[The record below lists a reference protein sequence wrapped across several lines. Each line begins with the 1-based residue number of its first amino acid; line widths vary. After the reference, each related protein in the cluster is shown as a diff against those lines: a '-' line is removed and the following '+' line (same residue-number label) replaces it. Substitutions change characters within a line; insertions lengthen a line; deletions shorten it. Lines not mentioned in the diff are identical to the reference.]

1 MINYSPVVG
10 PPVGSQVPPD
20 TAGSS
25 PFSFDMPPRRPR
37 TAAAAGDAFLQAL
50 NAESPP
56 SDAATMFDWLRRYA
70 HAENERFFDRRCTT
84 VLEAAQRLQEE
95 VDRRGRGR
103 RRDLRHQNQAGRA
116 ERAERERLRRE
127 REQARREQVERE
139 RQEQAEQARHEQV
152 ERERLRR
159 EQNAAPSD
167 NDPPPPRRRDPPPGP
182 TVEDAPD
189 DADDDRAPSDEPS
202 PSPEPR
208 DPGPRP
214 SPSQTEDGPTAEGGE
229 GQRGTSAAVD
239 RGDGSADT
247 AAGAQVVSG
256 RAGAIQPDRHDR
268 RDDDATPVDPA
279 REIIGPQTPLR
290 LTAPTDEPHY
300 RATLDAILQVP
311 EVRSLGGSSDH
322 AVKLLLE
329 LVASWFDVAPYKALG
344 ESMTYIIE
352 RTATADIP
360 RDAQDEPTPGH
371 SLCGKRFDGDPP
383 ASLERLRD
391 RWNNTRS
398 TCCLGN
404 KFWQHLKFR
413 LAAMELY
420 IHWDYLQMVFA
431 SEKPELQADQAYL
444 QQLVRDAPGDPH
456 PTGRKTVDAL
466 KRAVAP
472 YLGIRDDNGDDR
484 FWKYAMKLGRHV
496 AVFKQHWGLVA
507 LARTRILLQIPA
519 SLLDATIPLCLDRHP
534 SVRGISL
541 VIFYNYVQ
549 PLWSEGSLSDRCRH
563 FAASV
568 LDPEGDVEEACR
580 ENPKGL
586 MGLFGYREA
595 GPAMVPEMTGALHAT
610 PSPPDAPMT
619 PPPTTA
625 RTRGVDDAD
634 AVFDAGPDDE
644 RATWRDHA
652 ASSSSEVDRLAEL
665 SGPLTRAEE

>member
-1 MINYSPVVG
+1 M
-10 PPVGSQVPPD
+10 
-20 TAGSS
+20 
-25 PFSFDMPPRRPR
+25 
-37 TAAAAGDAFLQAL
+37 L
-50 NAESPP
+50 
-56 SDAATMFDWLRRYA
+56 DWLRRYT

-127 REQARREQVERE
+127 REQAGR
-139 RQEQAEQARHEQV
+139 EQAEQARREQAERERREQAEQARREQAEQARREQG

-189 DADDDRAPSDEPS
+189 DTDDDRAPSDEAS

-214 SPSQTEDGPTAEGGE
+214 SPSHPEDEPKEEGGE
-229 GQRGTSAAVD
+229 GQRGTGAAVD

-247 AAGAQVVSG
+247 AAGAQVAGG
-256 RAGAIQPDRHDR
+256 RAGAIQPDRKDPT
-268 RDDDATPVDPA
+268 DDEATPVDRA

-290 LTAPTDEPHY
+290 LTAQTGEPYY
-300 RATLDAILQVP
+300 RATLDAILQLP
-311 EVRSLGGSSDH
+311 EVQRRGGSSNH

-329 LVASWFDVAPYKALG
+329 LVASCFDVAPYKALG
-344 ESMTYIIE
+344 ESMAYIME
-352 RTATADIP
+352 RTATSDVP
-360 RDAQDEPTPGH
+360 RDSQHEPSPGH
-371 SLCGKRFDGDPP
+371 TLSGKRFDGDPP

-398 TCCLGN
+398 TCCLSN

-413 LAAMELY
+413 LAAMELCV
-420 IHWDYLQMVFA
+420 HWDYLQMVFV
-431 SEKPELQADQAYL
+431 SEAPEFQADQAYL
-444 QQLVRDAPGDPH
+444 QHLVRDAPGDPH

-472 YLGIRDDNGDDR
+472 YLGICADNGDNTL
-484 FWKYAMKLGRHV
+484 WKYAMKLGRRV

-519 SLLDATIPLCLDRHP
+519 SLLALTIPLCLDRHP

-541 VIFYNYVQ
+541 VIFYDYVQ

-568 LDPEGDVEEACR
+568 LDPDGHVEEACR
-580 ENPKGL
+580 ENPMGL
-586 MGLFGYREA
+586 MGLFEYSEA
-595 GPAMVPEMTGALHAT
+595 GPVLVPEMTGALHAT
-610 PSPPDAPMT
+610 PSPPDAPIT

-625 RTRGVDDAD
+625 RTRGVDDPD
-634 AVFDAGPDDE
+634 AVVDAEPDDE
-644 RATWRDHA
+644 PAVWRDHA
-652 ASSSSEVDRLAEL
+652 ASSSEADSRFESESQGSTVRSATVSSRNSPARSRVRR
-665 SGPLTRAEE
+665 SGRSPAPDIGSGARRHKRPRRV